1 MALEEVIRSRQEQL
15 RDGGTSPEDQRQGLL
30 RQLGQ
35 QIRRRLV
42 EAAELDPHAPEARDK
57 ARALIQRYLE
67 EEESQHR
74 LLVLAPADRSEIEER
89 ILTSIFGFG
98 ILTPFISDESV
109 TEIMVNGLDRIFIER
124 AGEIIRI
131 KDREG
136 RPLAFQDRA
145 EVLAVVEKIVAP
157 LNRKVDESDPIV
169 DARLPDGSRVSI
181 VLPPVALDGAT
192 ITVRKFPKKPFT
204 LEELAERGALPL
216 SLHSFLA
223 ALVKARVNILV
234 SGATAS
240 GKTTFLNAL
249 AQLIP
254 GHERIVTVEDAAEL
268 RFHQV
273 ENLARLEARPANIE
287 GRGQITIRDLV
298 RTSLRMRPD
307 RVVVGE
313 VRGGE
318 ALDMLQALNTGH
330 DGSLTTAHA
339 NSARD
344 LISRLETMVLMSGME
359 LPVSAIRQQ
368 IASAVEVIVQLARL
382 PGGKRRVIQ
391 VSEVVGMD
399 QGEVALVDLFRWDP
413 AAGTDGEL
421 VWTGQELTRTEKFG
435 RFGVGLPRLREVATW
450 SA

>member
-15 RDGGTSPEDQRQGLL
+15 RDGGTSPEDRRQGLL

-89 ILTSIFGFG
+89 I
-98 ILTPFISDESV
+98 
-109 TEIMVNGLDRIFIER
+109 
-124 AGEIIRI
+124 
-131 KDREG
+131 
-136 RPLAFQDRA
+136 
-145 EVLAVVEKIVAP
+145 
-157 LNRKVDESDPIV
+157 
-169 DARLPDGSRVSI
+169 
-181 VLPPVALDGAT
+181 
-192 ITVRKFPKKPFT
+192 
-204 LEELAERGALPL
+204 
-216 SLHSFLA
+216 
-223 ALVKARVNILV
+223 
-234 SGATAS
+234 
-240 GKTTFLNAL
+240 
-249 AQLIP
+249 
-254 GHERIVTVEDAAEL
+254 VTVEDAAEL
-268 RFHQV
+268 RFQQV

-368 IASAVEVIVQLARL
+368 IASAVEVIVHLARL

-399 QGEVALVDLFRWDP
+399 QGEVALVDLFKWDP
-413 AAGTDGEL
+413 TVGPGGEL
-421 VWTGQELTRTEKFG
+421 VWTGHELTRTEKFG
-435 RFGVGLPRLREVATW
+435 RFGVGLPRLREVAAW
-450 SA
+450 PA

>member
-15 RDGGTSPEDQRQGLL
+15 RDGGTSPEAQRQDLL

-57 ARALIQRYLE
+57 ARSLIQRYLE

-74 LLVLAPADRSEIEER
+74 LLVLAPAERSEIEER

-98 ILTPFISDESV
+98 ILTPFIADESV
-109 TEIMVNGLDRIFIER
+109 TEIMVNGLDHVFVER
-124 AGEIIRI
+124 AGEITRVQ
-131 KDREG
+131 DRQG
-136 RPLAFQDRA
+136 RPLAFSDRA

-192 ITVRKFPKKPFT
+192 ITIRKFPKKPFS
-204 LEELAERGALPL
+204 LEDLVMRGALPL
-216 SLHSFLA
+216 CLYGFLS

-254 GHERIVTVEDAAEL
+254 SHERIVTVEDAAEL

-273 ENLARLEARPANIE
+273 ENLARLEARPPNIE
-287 GRGQITIRDLV
+287 GKGQITIRDLV

-307 RVVVGE
+307 RIVVGE

-368 IASAVEVIVQLARL
+368 IASAVEIIVHLARL
-382 PGGKRRVIQ
+382 PGGKRRVVQ
-391 VSEVVGMD
+391 VCEVTGMER
-399 QGEVALVDLFRWDP
+399 GEVALVDLFRWD
-413 AAGTDGEL
+413 AQAGAGEEMA
-421 VWTGQELTRTEKFG
+421 WTGHELTRVEKFA
-435 RFGVGLPRLREVATW
+435 RFGVPVPRLGEVTA
-450 SA
+450 